1 MTISKSINPDHN
13 ISLEWLEKSLPAQSE
28 ITMEMVWSPQMDI
41 ACKETL
47 QFIDNRNFR
56 KDVMVILK
64 SKPIKQLKVTK
75 QTIYTL
81 QRFCF

>member
-1 MTISKSINPDHN
+1 MLLKVTVSKTINPEHN
-13 ISLEWLEKSLPAQSE
+13 INLEWLENTVPAHSE
-28 ITMEMVWSPQMDI
+28 ITMEMVWSPQMDV

-64 SKPIKQLKVTK
+64 SKTIKQVKVSSK
-75 QTIYTL
+75 
-81 QRFCF
+81 